1 MITFLRPTSHAH
13 HADVSS
19 HTHVP
24 DAWDSREAGDA
35 GWETG
40 DRRAGTSVTAWP
52 VRLSRGAWH
61 FDEGRGSCKSSRSIV
76 GRSVVR
82 AGTRCSQGGGA
93 AAFPGQSRLLKH
105 GIWTMR
111 GRPDGES
118 SPVCRPVRD
127 DPRPSETPRPG
138 SMGDVREVAP
148 AQWAV
153 EDLTGP
159 GRHSETA

>member
-40 DRRAGTSVTAWP
+40 DRPDGTSVTAWP

-93 AAFPGQSRLLKH
+93 AAFPGQSRLLKR

-111 GRPDGES
+111 GRSDGES

-127 DPRPSETPRPG
+127 APSETVRDGPRRPVRDQWETSRRTLQLSPG
-138 SMGDVREVAP
+138 GISSR
-148 AQWAV
+148 
-153 EDLTGP
+153 
-159 GRHSETA
+159 GRI